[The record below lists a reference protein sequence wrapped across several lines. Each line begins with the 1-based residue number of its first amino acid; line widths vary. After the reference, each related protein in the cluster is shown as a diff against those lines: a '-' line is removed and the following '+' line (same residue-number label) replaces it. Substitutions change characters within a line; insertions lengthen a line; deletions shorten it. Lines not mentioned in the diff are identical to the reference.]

1 MSESHAAASP
11 SRGNGEAAGAYD
23 ALLVLSFGGP
33 EGPDDVRPFL
43 ENVLRGRPV
52 PPGRIDEVAE
62 HYLHFGGVSPINA
75 QNRALIA
82 ALEAELAA
90 HGHRL
95 PIYFG
100 NRNWHPFLGDTV
112 RRMRDDGVRRALAF
126 VTSAFSSY
134 SGCRQYREDL
144 ARACAAIE
152 GSVPHFDKLRVFY
165 NHPGWIAAC
174 TERLVEARA
183 RLGAA
188 ARERAVVL
196 FTAHSLPLAMAR
208 HSAYV
213 AQLGEAAALVA
224 VAAGVTQWRLAYQSR
239 SGSPETPWLEPDVL
253 AVIDEIARDGAGGVI
268 VQPIGFV
275 SDHMEVAYDLDVE
288 AAAHAAR
295 LSLPFV
301 RAGTAGTHPEFVRM
315 IRLLI
320 EERGAERPAREALGL
335 RGPLP
340 DVCAAGCCLRA

>member
-1 MSESHAAASP
+1 MSETHQAAS
-11 SRGNGEAAGAYD
+11 STDGNGAGTGAYD

-43 ENVLRGRPV
+43 ANVLRGRPV
-52 PPGRIDEVAE
+52 PPGRIDEVAG

-82 ALEAELAA
+82 ALEHELAA

-100 NRNWHPFLGDTV
+100 NRNWHPFLADTV
-112 RRMRDDGVRRALAF
+112 RRMRDDGVRRALVF

-144 ARACAAIE
+144 ARAVEDAGPDA
-152 GSVPHFDKLRVFY
+152 PHFDKLRVFY
-165 NHPGWIAAC
+165 NHPAWIAAC
-174 TERLVEARA
+174 TERLMEARA
-183 RLGAA
+183 RLPEA
-188 ARERAVVL
+188 ARESAVIL

-224 VAAGVTQWRLAYQSR
+224 LAAGVTRWRLAYQSR
-239 SGSPETPWLEPDVL
+239 SGSPQMPWLEPDVL
-253 AVIDEIARDGAGGVI
+253 DVLDEIARDGATGVI

-275 SDHMEVAYDLDVE
+275 SDHMEVVYDLDVE

-301 RAGTAGTHPEFVRM
+301 RAGTAGTHPEFIRM

-320 EERGAERPAREALGL
+320 EERMAAAPVREALGL
-335 RGPLP
+335 RGPAP
-340 DVCAAGCCLRA
+340 DVCATGCCLRA

>member
-1 MSESHAAASP
+1 MT
-11 SRGNGEAAGAYD
+11 GNDCTARLRQGGGEAARPYD

-33 EGPDDVRPFL
+33 ESRNEVRPFL

-52 PPGRIDEVAE
+52 PPGRIAEVAE
-62 HYLHFGGVSPINA
+62 HYFHFGGVSPINA

-82 ALEAELAA
+82 ALEGDLAA

-100 NRNWHPFLGDTV
+100 NRNWHPFVENTV
-112 RRMRDDGVRRALAF
+112 RRMHEDGIRRAIAF

-144 ARACAAIE
+144 ARACEAVGPDA
-152 GSVPHFDKLRVFY
+152 PQFDKVRAFY

-174 TERLVEARA
+174 TARLVEARA
-183 RLGAA
+183 RLSDAQ
-188 ARERAVVL
+188 RERAVVV

-208 HSAYV
+208 HAAYV
-213 AQLGEAAALVA
+213 AQLGETAALVA
-224 VAAGVTQWRLAYQSR
+224 LASGMARWRLAYQSR

-253 AVIDEIARDGAGGVI
+253 EVLEGLARDGTTAAI

-275 SDHMEVAYDLDVE
+275 SDHMEVVYDLDVE
-288 AAAHAAR
+288 AAGLAASR
-295 LSLPFV
+295 SLPFV
-301 RAGTAGTHPEFVRM
+301 RAGTAGTHPDFVRM

-320 EERGAERPAREALGL
+320 EERSADRPARQSLGL
-335 RGPLP
+335 RGPWP
-340 DVCAAGCCLRA
+340 DVCAADCCLRA